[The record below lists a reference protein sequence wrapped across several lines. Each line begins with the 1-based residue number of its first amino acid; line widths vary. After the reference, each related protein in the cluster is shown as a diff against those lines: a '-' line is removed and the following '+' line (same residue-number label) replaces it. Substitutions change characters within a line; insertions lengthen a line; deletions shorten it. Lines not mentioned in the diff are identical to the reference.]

1 MDIGFNHVYIKQNQ
15 RFSDITHELRGLL
28 MPIKGYEHMPLVS
41 LEESVIP
48 LVPILPDIHTYVFMA
63 KNNCSIPPAD
73 GLTLDESAS
82 ICLYSIEWRP
92 HDQCLG
98 HELNRTL
105 RLKDRQQLNPWC
117 LYLKLILTALTH
129 LPSIHNQIIYRGIK
143 LDLSKDYPQGKK
155 FIWWGFSS
163 CTSSLSVLES
173 MQFIGKTGIRTM
185 FIIECISGKDISKHT
200 FFQSEQEVLILPATR
215 FIVIS
220 CENKPKGLHIIH
232 LKEIE
237 PPFTLLEPIIVSN
250 SSLSIE
256 SNSPSIRKKVPIV
269 NEKLEQNRW
278 LNDPNSTY
286 WNSKLEKLIY
296 ENEFSSSMNLS
307 QEQLIDHDI
316 PIIIEQAI
324 INKQCTILDLT
335 GNDITSEG
343 AILLADAL
351 NNNSTLKELILYNN
365 RIGDKGVRALALELS
380 INNSTLK
387 TLNLGFNDIT
397 DDGAQ
402 HLAQM
407 LKTNRTL
414 THLWLQQNHIGDRGI
429 QLLAGVLARQNWSL
443 QFLNLFS
450 NKFSSDL
457 SVTALIDM
465 LQLNQSLQKLDIDD
479 CNLTDT
485 SEVKLREI
493 IKTKKD
499 FELII

>member
-1 MDIGFNHVYIKQNQ
+1 
-15 RFSDITHELRGLL
+15 
-28 MPIKGYEHMPLVS
+28 
-41 LEESVIP
+41 
-48 LVPILPDIHTYVFMA
+48 
-63 KNNCSIPPAD
+63 
-73 GLTLDESAS
+73 
-82 ICLYSIEWRP
+82 
-92 HDQCLG
+92 
-98 HELNRTL
+98 
-105 RLKDRQQLNPWC
+105 
-117 LYLKLILTALTH
+117 
-129 LPSIHNQIIYRGIK
+129 
-143 LDLSKDYPQGKK
+143 
-155 FIWWGFSS
+155 
-163 CTSSLSVLES
+163 
-173 MQFIGKTGIRTM
+173 
-185 FIIECISGKDISKHT
+185 
-200 FFQSEQEVLILPATR
+200 
-215 FIVIS
+215 
-220 CENKPKGLHIIH
+220 
-232 LKEIE
+232 
-237 PPFTLLEPIIVSN
+237 
-250 SSLSIE
+250 
-256 SNSPSIRKKVPIV
+256 
-269 NEKLEQNRW
+269 
-278 LNDPNSTY
+278 
-286 WNSKLEKLIY
+286 
-296 ENEFSSSMNLS
+296 MNLS